1 MQCYYLFSVSIIWPS
16 RCSSRSFYF
25 CAARYKQN
33 NFEKCKKWQYP
44 MQWQWRRRRGAPDQ
58 RLEDECEHSRPLECA
73 RAFISFH
80 LIFMSIFVLL
90 LHFVF
95 RCMFDVHSPPPRRQ
109 KKRNYLRARSDQNF
123 YIYFFFV
130 SPMLSAHCVASVYCI
145 RLATNE
151 KKYVTATI
159 PSNNF
164 HSIHTTIRNKWHIK
178 DAHLARSCGFAEWN
192 ISNLSLESMEHG
204 CLPSN
209 YISHQQLETK

>member
-1 MQCYYLFSVSIIWPS
+1 MTISHAVAVAAAAGGARPTSRRWVRAQSPARMCACIYLISLDIYVDFRSAFALRFPLHV
-16 RCSSRSFYF
+16 RCALASSPTTKKKKLSTRALRS
-25 CAARYKQN
+25 K
-33 NFEKCKKWQYP
+33 
-44 MQWQWRRRRGAPDQ
+44 
-58 RLEDECEHSRPLECA
+58 
-73 RAFISFH
+73 
-80 LIFMSIFVLL
+80 LL
-90 LHFVF
+90 
-95 RCMFDVHSPPPRRQ
+95 
-109 KKRNYLRARSDQNF
+109 
-123 YIYFFFV
+123 YIFFFV